1 MGFSYAEFFGNS
13 TYPCSRTS
21 EGLCTPAFIEGAK
34 LDRLVSMSFLYP
46 PVDLSSQEMVWL
58 YWVRENMEPAAG
70 QASSAQP
77 YLIFTNG
84 HIAYQGN
91 AQFDLNYWDYANFV

>member
-1 MGFSYAEFFGNS
+1 
-13 TYPCSRTS
+13 
-21 EGLCTPAFIEGAK
+21 
-34 LDRLVSMSFLYP
+34 MSFLYP